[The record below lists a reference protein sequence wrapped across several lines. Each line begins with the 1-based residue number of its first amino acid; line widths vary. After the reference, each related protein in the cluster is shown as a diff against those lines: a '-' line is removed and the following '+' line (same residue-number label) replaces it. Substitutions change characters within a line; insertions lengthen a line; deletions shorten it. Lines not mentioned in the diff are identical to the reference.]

1 MNLTK
6 SDREAFVR
14 AVMDDVPMVD
24 YDEQVGKLLTAAAL
38 EMLPEPVRG
47 VYKTHREWIAT
58 KFIYPPPGLRGHA
71 LAVKSQ
77 RSVEEHA
84 VWKEVGE
91 LSRQACIQNDAR
103 RTLQQKLKATIE
115 ACRTLK
121 QAQRMLPEFEKY
133 LPKERGVTGTTNL
146 PVANLVAELT
156 ELGWPK

>member
-24 YDEQVGKLLTAAAL
+24 YDEQVWELLSAAAIELML
-38 EMLPEPVRG
+38 EPEN
-47 VYKTHREWIAT
+47 T
-58 KFIYPPPGLRGHA
+58 
-71 LAVKSQ
+71 
-77 RSVEEHA
+77 RSLENHA
-84 VWKEVGE
+84 VWKEVEKLGE
-91 LSRQACIQNDAR
+91 QADAQEKGREAMQR
-103 RTLQQKLKATIE
+103 RLTATIG

-146 PVANLVAELT
+146 PVANLVADLT
-156 ELGWPK
+156 ALGWPK